1 MAPKSGLSKMQRQM
15 LLELRD
21 ENTRLTL
28 LKTHYDDVMP
38 SVDKADMIQRV
49 VKNDGYLRLDE
60 G

>member
-1 MAPKSGLSKMQRQM
+1 
-15 LLELRD
+15 
-21 ENTRLTL
+21 L